1 MNHRGTLVKLNYTYP
16 RVLREL
22 LEMIAKPLSTI
33 YLHSWSMEEVPED
46 WRLATVIPTY
56 KRSHKEDPGTTGP
69 SA

>member
-1 MNHRGTLVKLNYTYP
+1 
-16 RVLREL
+16 
-22 LEMIAKPLSTI
+22 MIAKPLSTI